1 MAVSENARDA
11 IRRDLALI
19 ADMITDG
26 ARVLDVGCGDGA
38 LLDFLARNRQV
49 DGRGLELSHANVTL
63 CAARGLAV
71 IQGDAEEDL
80 EDYADDAFDFV
91 VLSDTLQATEDPA
104 AVMRDLTR
112 IGRRAV
118 ISFLNYG
125 HWSLFAKRARSGRT
139 PRTSDFP
146 EPWWATPAIRPCTIL
161 DFRDLVAAL
170 DLRVERAVSIDRRGR
185 IRPLER
191 TFWPTIR
198 ARRATF
204 LVSRR

>member
-1 MAVSENARDA
+1 MAISESARHA

-19 ADMITDG
+19 ADMIADG

-38 LLDFLARNRQV
+38 LLDFLTRNRQV
-49 DGRGLELSHANVTL
+49 DGRGLELSHANVNL
-63 CAARGLAV
+63 CAAKGLAV

-104 AVMRDLTR
+104 AVMRELTR

-125 HWSLFAKRARSGRT
+125 HWTLFAKRALSGRT
-139 PRTSDFP
+139 PRTGDFP
-146 EPWWATPAIRPCTIL
+146 EPWWETPAIRPCTIL

-170 DLRVERAVSIDRRGR
+170 DLRVEQAVSMDRRGR
-185 IRPLER
+185 VRPLDR
-191 TFWPTIR
+191 TVWPTIR

-204 LVSRR
+204 LVSR